1 MSASTIEG
9 YVKNGQIQLPAS
21 VHLPERAKVYVVIPD
36 LEVSAGPIRILS
48 PRLANPEQA
57 AELRK
62 VIVEETPHAAV

>member
-36 LEVSAGPIRILS
+36 MTMTAGPLRIYS
-48 PRLANPEQA
+48 PRLIHPEQA
-57 AELRK
+57 SDFQME
-62 VIVEETPHAAV
+62 VVEEHP